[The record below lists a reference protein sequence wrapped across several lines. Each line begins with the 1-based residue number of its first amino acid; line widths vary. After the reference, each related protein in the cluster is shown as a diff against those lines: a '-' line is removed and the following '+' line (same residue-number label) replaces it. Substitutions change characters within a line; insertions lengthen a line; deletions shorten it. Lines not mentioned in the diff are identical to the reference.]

1 MRSRFKPQILQW
13 ISKRFQIEHSKTF
26 LQKDILVF
34 VYTQGF
40 LYLVLILITFIAG
53 INYGNNL
60 ILGFCFLMSAILCVS
75 FYLTFKQLHALQVD
89 VVATEVG
96 QVGQV
101 LILKL
106 ILKQKSNAARYLRIQ
121 WQEQEQNLYLDQKQ
135 QSFELYFLP
144 QQRGEYSFDAIKIY
158 STYPLGLVRAWSYL
172 YLKQKVWIA
181 PKAYDWQK
189 EHKNQPSNANDR
201 LDEFRELRTFQQG
214 DSYQNVAWKQ
224 VARGQGFFIKMFEAQ
239 ANHQYLEID
248 YQQIPAQSHEE
259 KLSFMMG
266 LIEQCEQFGDD
277 YALILP
283 HARLESGQGSSQL
296 IQAKLLLAQA

>member
-1 MRSRFKPQILQW
+1 MQSRFKLQVRQW
-13 ISKRFQIEHSKTF
+13 IAKRFQVDRSKTL

-34 VYTQGF
+34 IHTHGF
-40 LYLVLILITFIAG
+40 LYLALILITFIAG

-60 ILGFCFLMSAILCVS
+60 ILGFCFLLSAILCIS
-75 FYLTFKQLHALQVD
+75 FYLTFKQLHALHIE
-89 VVATEVG
+89 VVSDEVG

-101 LILKL
+101 LALKL
-106 ILKQKSNAARYLRIQ
+106 FLKQKSNVARYLQIQ
-121 WQEQEQNLYLDQKQ
+121 WHDQEQIFYLDQAQ
-135 QSFELYFLP
+135 QSLELSFFP
-144 QQRGEYSFDAIKIY
+144 QQRGEYAFDTIKIY
-158 STYPLGLVRAWSYL
+158 SSYPLGLVRAWTYL
-172 YLKQKVWIA
+172 NLKQKVWIA

-189 EHKNQPSNANDR
+189 EHKNQPSHTNDS

-239 ANHQYLEID
+239 ANHQHLEID

-296 IQAKLLLAQA
+296 IQAKRLLAQA

>member
-135 QSFELYFLP
+135 QSFELYFFP

>member
-1 MRSRFKPQILQW
+1 MQSRFKQQVRQW
-13 ISKRFQIEHSKTF
+13 IAKRFRVDRSKTL

-34 VYTQGF
+34 IHTHGF
-40 LYLVLILITFIAG
+40 LYLALILITFIAG

-60 ILGFCFLMSAILCVS
+60 ILGFCFLLSAILCIS
-75 FYLTFKQLHALQVD
+75 FYLTFKQLHALHIE
-89 VVATEVG
+89 VVNTEVG

-101 LILKL
+101 LTLKL
-106 ILKQKSNAARYLRIQ
+106 FLKQKSNVARYLRVQ
-121 WQEQEQNLYLDQKQ
+121 WHDQEQIFYLDQAQ
-135 QSFELYFLP
+135 QSLELGFFP
-144 QQRGEYSFDAIKIY
+144 QQRGEYAFDTIKIY
-158 STYPLGLVRAWSYL
+158 STYPLGLVRAWTYL
-172 YLKQKVWIA
+172 NLKQKVWIA

-189 EHKNQPSNANDR
+189 EHKNQPSHTNDS

-239 ANHQYLEID
+239 ANHQHLEID
-248 YQQIPAQSHEE
+248 YQQIPVQSHEE

-296 IQAKLLLAQA
+296 IQAKRLLAQA